1 MLHLLGHCEKIE
13 KAISEMTFSFW
24 NRQLPYNLDF
34 TYFLDISQKSLIWS
48 FILLFAYIRVFVFLR
63 KWCFGKNQKFFK
75 NFLFQLPT
83 TFEDGKMKFYILRN
97 TPQSDLVIIDILNN
111 LPKPYHF
118 GSFFLKNRRHF
129 FKFFAV
135 YFMLWN

>member
-1 MLHLLGHCEKIE
+1 
-13 KAISEMTFSFW
+13 MTFRLCIDIQ
-24 NRQLPYNLDF
+24 NPPKILF
-34 TYFLDISQKSLIWS
+34 TSKTTFTSKMC
-48 FILLFAYIRVFVFLR
+48 VT
-63 KWCFGKNQKFFK
+63 N
-75 NFLFQLPT
+75 LPT

-135 YFMLWN
+135 YFML